1 LGEAVAALV
10 ELVPG
15 TTSTPEEL
23 IAHVKAQLAGYKAP
37 REVLIVDDVG
47 RSPNGKAD
55 YAGARRRLLGL
66 TA

>member
-1 LGEAVAALV
+1 
-10 ELVPG
+10 
-15 TTSTPEEL
+15 
-23 IAHVKAQLAGYKAP
+23 
-37 REVLIVDDVG
+37 VLIVDDVG